1 MNSWLQL
8 VEEVVQGRHTFLQ
21 TLALAGLG
29 HNLSGLGC
37 RIEGVTLH
45 YLPVVKHTLWEGLA
59 TCVGPQVSSEAC
71 EKK

>member
-45 YLPVVKHTLWEGLA
+45 YLPVVKHTLWKGLA
-59 TCVGPQVSSEAC
+59 TCFRPQVGSEAC
-71 EKK
+71 EKQ